1 MDDRER
7 DNYERKKFMN
17 ASKMKRV
24 ISSSNRICK
33 ILFKK
38 MSIKI

>member
-7 DNYERKKFMN
+7 DNHERKKFMN

-24 ISSSNRICK
+24 ISSSNRIGK
-33 ILFKK
+33 ILFQIT
-38 MSIKI
+38 SI